1 MKTMNKVMAAMMM
14 MALTTTMPTK
24 AMSIVQT

>member
-14 MALTTTMPTK
+14 MALTTTMPAM